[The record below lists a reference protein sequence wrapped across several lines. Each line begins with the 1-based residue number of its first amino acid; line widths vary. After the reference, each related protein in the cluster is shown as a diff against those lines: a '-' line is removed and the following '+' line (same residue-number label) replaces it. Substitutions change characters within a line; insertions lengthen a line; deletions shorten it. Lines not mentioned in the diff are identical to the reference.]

1 MTKDS
6 MVGIRELRQNLS
18 KYLERVVRGE
28 TLHVTDRGKPVAV
41 LAPLPQQESA
51 LGRLQRDGRLV
62 RARVNLAGIG
72 MPPAHPKS
80 MPISDALSSQRDE
93 E

>member
-1 MTKDS
+1 

-28 TLHVTDRGKPVAV
+28 TLQVTDRGKPVAV
-41 LAPLPQQESA
+41 LAPLPEQESA

-62 RARVNLAGIG
+62 RARVVLAGIG
-72 MPPAHPKS
+72 MPPARPNS
-80 MPISDALSSQRDE
+80 MAISDALAGQREGD
-93 E
+93 